1 VRLKFFPCPRTCR
14 PEKSLYAR
22 LFEFGLGSP
31 GGKAGGNPM
40 PTRIEAFMR
49 EGDLPNRE
57 RLSVGEG
64 VRITLLDQYQEHFP
78 DIKLAAYRDRIVE

>member
-1 VRLKFFPCPRTCR
+1 
-14 PEKSLYAR
+14 
-22 LFEFGLGSP
+22 
-31 GGKAGGNPM
+31 
-40 PTRIEAFMR
+40 MR